1 MPRVI
6 SIDPTPNENA
16 LKFTI
21 EGKAI
26 AAGSA
31 TFKKDTAANN
41 PIAAS
46 VFAVEGVVAV
56 FLLNDFITVT
66 KTPTAS
72 WSDLQKAV
80 QDAIQKV

>member
-26 AAGSA
+26 ASGSA

-41 PIAAS
+41 PIAAA
-46 VFAVEGVVAV
+46 VFAIDGIVAV

-66 KTPTAS
+66 KAPSAS